1 MGRYRALAE
10 AGVQEAIVRP
20 LDLAD
25 GAAAVERLFPV
36 LAALR
41 P

>member
-1 MGRYRALAE
+1 VLAE

-25 GAAAVERLFPV
+25 GAAAIERLFPLV
-36 LAALR
+36 AAFR
-41 P
+41 R